1 MAQSLEEQVGVV
13 ERALGECMIGTA
25 LVIVRSWLNEIG
37 ENNPYEE
44 AFASIQKRYGELF
57 TEWLNI
63 DDPAAEEELDNL
75 TGETYLMVD
84 AVYADLRLKRGLSPD
99 MHGFNHDS
107 VQSVLNYFENCIRLR
122 PEDLEWFHD
131 IVSDDEHADLALV
144 AATALG
150 RNLRTCFSV
159 DGMLALIDGMNA
171 ENEVVA
177 DQCISQMLELLILYD
192 VRIDFFPNIQD
203 AFVSAMATNDSSD
216 HVFEV
221 LCALVEATERK
232 WLEMFATGMYNTS
245 MLPPELQKMI
255 ETSGL
260 EHDLKTLLQ
269 WLPDPTNNFLS
280 ELIPLIPD
288 TWLYAVMIEDYPE
301 RERALTYVC
310 VHAGYRDLLW
320 DHPDVAEQ
328 VYLHTLRDGTDKP
341 IDYINY
347 AHCLLLKGDR
357 MMAYE
362 SYKQARKLCKT
373 SKEFFALFRPDRR
386 QLVDHGIPLEHV
398 YMLEDQ
404 LLESHT

>member
-1 MAQSLEEQVGVV
+1 
-13 ERALGECMIGTA
+13 
-25 LVIVRSWLNEIG
+25 
-37 ENNPYEE
+37 
-44 AFASIQKRYGELF
+44 
-57 TEWLNI
+57 
-63 DDPAAEEELDNL
+63 
-75 TGETYLMVD
+75 
-84 AVYADLRLKRGLSPD
+84 
-99 MHGFNHDS
+99 
-107 VQSVLNYFENCIRLR
+107 VLNYFENCIRLR

-131 IVSDDEHADLALV
+131 VVSDDEHADLALV

-203 AFVSAMATNDSSD
+203 AFVNAMATNDSSD

-310 VHAGYRDLLW
+310 VHAGYRDMLW

-328 VYLHTLRDGTDKP
+328 VFLHTLRDGTDNP
-341 IDYINY
+341 MDYINY